1 MQQSLVNPGVLWGC
15 PHLACSRH
23 SINNCFIGKCPR
35 DHILGLKA
43 EQIGGINEIC
53 PNHLFAD
60 GPVWKLESESK
71 DNA

>member
-1 MQQSLVNPGVLWGC
+1 MP
-15 PHLACSRH
+15 
-23 SINNCFIGKCPR
+23 KE
-35 DHILGLKA
+35 LKA